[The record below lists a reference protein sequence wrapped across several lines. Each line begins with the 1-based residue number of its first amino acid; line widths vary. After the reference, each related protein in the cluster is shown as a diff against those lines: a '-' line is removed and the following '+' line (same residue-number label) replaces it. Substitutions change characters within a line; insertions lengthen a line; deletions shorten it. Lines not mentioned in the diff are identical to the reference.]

1 MTNHIRPTPDDLLRH
16 ARQYYELATL
26 LKYDKEFEDK
36 FTAAVEASDEGRL
49 GSLLEPLGMR
59 DVTISSIDTRA
70 ERGVCEHCWVWHG
83 KLVCHPI
90 CM

>member
-1 MTNHIRPTPDDLLRH
+1 MKNHARPTPDDLLRH
-16 ARQYYELATL
+16 ARQYYELATM

-36 FTAAVEASDEGRL
+36 FTAAVEAGDESRL

-59 DVTISSIDTRA
+59 QVSLTPVGARD
-70 ERGVCEHCWVWHG
+70 EGNPCEHCWIWHG
-83 KLVCHPI
+83 MRVCHPI